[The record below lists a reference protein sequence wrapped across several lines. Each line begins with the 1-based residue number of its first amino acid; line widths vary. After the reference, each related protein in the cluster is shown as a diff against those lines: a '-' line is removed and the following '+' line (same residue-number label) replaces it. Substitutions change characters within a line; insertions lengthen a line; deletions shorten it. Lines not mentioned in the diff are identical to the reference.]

1 MGALIGKAPREQYW
15 EISCELQLQALQNMR
30 RKCRMKAREGPE
42 TGLASQCNQSYQG
55 NVGNGNVGN
64 ENVLL

>member
-1 MGALIGKAPREQYW
+1 
-15 EISCELQLQALQNMR
+15 
-30 RKCRMKAREGPE
+30 MKAREGPE